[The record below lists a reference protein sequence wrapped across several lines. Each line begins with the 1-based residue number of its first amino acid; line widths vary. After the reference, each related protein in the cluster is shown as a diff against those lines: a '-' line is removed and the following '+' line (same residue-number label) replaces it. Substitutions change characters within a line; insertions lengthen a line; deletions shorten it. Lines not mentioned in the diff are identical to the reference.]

1 MQEEIKQLRVSIDS
15 IAQLTSGL
23 KPIPVCNFSNNVIG
37 KFSETKYVASKEIT
51 KAVDSL
57 YMAKAWLG
65 KVLQELGTESPYK
78 SGYKTKD
85 DIQPTADVANHNDKV
100 SNIYHLN
107 WKEMNHIEKVDW
119 LRTEIS
125 KLTDNIFNLKMDLQ
139 ESANVFG
146 SKEPAI
152 KTAIAT
158 TLSYQYLSEAR
169 FHLGFELQR
178 IKESN

>member
-1 MQEEIKQLRVSIDS
+1 MQEEIKQLRVSIDGL
-15 IAQLTSGL
+15 AQLTNRL
-23 KPIPVCNFSNNVIG
+23 KSIPVCNFSNNVIG
-37 KFSETKYVASKEIT
+37 KFSETKYVVSKEIT

-85 DIQPTADVANHNDKV
+85 DIQPTADISGVTTNLH
-100 SNIYHLN
+100 YFE
-107 WKEMNHIEKVDW
+107 WKEEKNHIEKVDW